1 MSETHYR
8 RYPSYQEAPDEWLGE
23 VPAHWAVERMKYGL
37 RQKASRKAP
46 ELPPGAISYGEVVQK
61 NAERITPETRETYQ
75 EVLPGE
81 YLINPINLN
90 YDLVSLRAGLSNISV
105 CVSPAYI
112 VLHPQLEKL
121 HPVFGKYLLHV
132 FDVRHMKTLGAGVR
146 QTITFGDIG
155 RCVWSLPPID
165 EQATIATYLDRE
177 TARIDGLIEK
187 KVRFIALLKEKLVD
201 AADVMVTGRDDPT
214 RDLQEV
220 EIPWAP
226 MIPKD
231 WSTKRAKYLFQEMNR
246 PVEPD
251 DDTITA
257 FRDGQVCLRSKRRTD
272 GYTFAEL
279 EVGYQHI
286 CKGDLVIHTMDA
298 FAGAIGISE
307 DDGKATG
314 EYAVCSPRSDD
325 VNSEYYAYLLRC
337 MARRQYIFILC
348 PSVRERAPRFR
359 FFRFAPVLLPVP
371 PRSEQDQ
378 IVERIKKSSARLKS
392 LISKTEQ
399 SITLLKEKRA
409 ALITAAVTGKIDVRS
424 AA

>member
-1 MSETHYR
+1 MSV
-8 RYPSYQEAPDEWLGE
+8 E
-23 VPAHWAVERMKYGL
+23 VINGQQTKLSGLPAHWKQTRMGSAV
-37 RQKASRKAP
+37 
-46 ELPPGAISYGEVVQK
+46 
-61 NAERITPETRETYQ
+61 
-75 EVLPGE
+75 GE
-81 YLINPINLN
+81 Y
-90 YDLVSLRAGLSNISV
+90 
-105 CVSPAYI
+105 
-112 VLHPQLEKL
+112 QLEKNEDPN
-121 HPVFGKYLLHV
+121 PVVLSLTKEGVKVKTDLSFGKSTENYVGHQIVEEGQFVFTPRDFDATPILCGIGQTRGCISNLYMV
-132 FDVRHMKTLGAGVR
+132 FDVAEDFDTQFLEYYFWGLKWGYDYFAQLSYGMRYSFNR
-146 QTITFGDIG
+146 
-155 RCVWSLPPID
+155 
-165 EQATIATYLDRE
+165 EQFERIPLAWPDLEEQKQIVAYLDRE

-187 KVRFIALLKEKLVD
+187 KARFIALLKEKLVD

-214 RDLQEV
+214 RDLQAV
-220 EIPWAP
+220 DIPWAP
-226 MIPKD
+226 MIPKN
-231 WSTKRAKYLFQEMNR
+231 WGTKRAKYLFQEMNR

-257 FRDGQVCLRSKRRTD
+257 FRDGQVCLRSKRRTE

-359 FFRFAPVLLPVP
+359 FFRFAPVLLPFP

-392 LISKTEQ
+392 LIAKTEQ
-399 SITLLKEKRA
+399 SIALLKEKRA
-409 ALITAAVTGKIDVRS
+409 ALITAAVTGKIDVRT

>member
-61 NAERITPETRETYQ
+61 DAERIAPETRETYQ

-121 HPVFGKYLLHV
+121 HPAFGKYLLHV

-187 KVRFIALLKEKLVD
+187 KARFITLLKEKEKAKISHLVRVGLDRD
-201 AADVMVTGRDDPT
+201 AEMIDAGVEWRGKVPAHWRRGRMKNHFRPQKRQGYETLTVLSVYREYGVIEKASRDDNINKTPE
-214 RDLQEV
+214 DL
-220 EIPWAP
+220 
-226 MIPKD
+226 
-231 WSTKRAKYLFQEMNR
+231 S
-246 PVEPD
+246 
-251 DDTITA
+251 
-257 FRDGQVCLRSKRRTD
+257 S
-272 GYTFAEL
+272 
-279 EVGYQHI
+279 YQLVNPN
-286 CKGDLVIHTMDA
+286 DLVINKMKA
-298 FAGAIGISE
+298 WQGSMGIAGMQGITSPDYVVME
-307 DDGKATG
+307 PVG
-314 EYAVCSPRSDD
+314 EHDPR
-325 VNSEYYAYLLRC
+325 YMHHYLR
-337 MARRQYIFILC
+337 ARPMPWVYR
-348 PSVRERAPRFR
+348 
-359 FFRFAPVLLPVP
+359 
-371 PRSEQDQ
+371 
-378 IVERIKKSSARLKS
+378 
-392 LISKTEQ
+392 LISNGIRTDQWRLEPEKFLVLPIFLPPLEEQRAIADEIDRELDRIRNLIAKTEQ
-399 SITLLKEKRA
+399 SIALLREKRA